1 MDKPA
6 DTKTTKNTRIVLS
19 ELAQLAFDRDTYLE
33 FECLSYAPGQE
44 TWIAHFVPYPHVE
57 EEIDRGLIGLDVV
70 DYVDYLENGCNGTTV
85 EDFEKEQDFEKV
97 HQEFTYQA
105 LPPMSEE
112 DIDGINKVLAELEA
126 EYGGAAD
133 EYCTN
138 NNLLDSWFV
147 PLEDINDLAL
157 ELTLEEEELEEFE
170 IDQPKAWLEELTLK
184 DLKIQAERN
193 TATEEEYKEFKVA
206 MEEDFKTCESIINH
220 AAFDKAKVDPESM

>member
-1 MDKPA
+1 MDKPV
-6 DTKTTKNTRIVLS
+6 DTKTTKNTRIALS

-33 FECLSYAPGQE
+33 FECLSYVPGQE

-70 DYVDYLENGCNGTTV
+70 DMVKGCNGTTA
-85 EDFEKEQDFEKV
+85 EDFEKEQQDFKKY
-97 HQEFTYQA
+97 QEFTYTA

-147 PLEDINDLAL
+147 PLEDINELAQEL
-157 ELTLEEEELEEFE
+157 AQELTLEEEELT
-170 IDQPKAWLEELTLK
+170 LE
-184 DLKIQAERN
+184 DLK
-193 TATEEEYKEFKVA
+193 TEADLNAITYEDYKAFITA
-206 MEEDFKTCESIINH
+206 MEKTEGH
-220 AAFDKAKVDPESM
+220 VAFDKAMIDPESM